1 MWKAISKIEAMQRI
15 KNRER
20 ERERRNHFLK
30 PFDEHLSYK

>member
-20 ERERRNHFLK
+20 ERRNHFLK

>member
-20 ERERRNHFLK
+20 EREKK
-30 PFDEHLSYK
+30 PFSQAF